1 MATTLELTPVGGRAT
16 YWTAAEALRI
26 RQPGRGAT
34 SWGVLG
40 GLAEVRPA
48 GLATAAVGFL
58 PVTLIAASAFGV
70 AELRTLATHVLVPVL
85 TAGAVALVARGRAIR
100 LLAPAFVAGVVATLL
115 YDSFRFGFL
124 GFGLMHHDPIPNIGE
139 ALHLRPAWVAGYLWR
154 YLGNGT
160 GLALAFFALG
170 LRGIR
175 AGVLYGLFVCA
186 GLLLTLAV
194 SPYGTQLLF
203 PITVWSAVMAIGGHV
218 IFGAVVGW
226 FAARTHARR
235 SQQFALTA

>member
-1 MATTLELTPVGGRAT
+1 M
-16 YWTAAEALRI
+16 
-26 RQPGRGAT
+26 
-34 SWGVLG
+34 
-40 GLAEVRPA
+40 
-48 GLATAAVGFL
+48 
-58 PVTLIAASAFGV
+58 
-70 AELRTLATHVLVPVL
+70 
-85 TAGAVALVARGRAIR
+85 
-100 LLAPAFVAGVVATLL
+100 ATLL

-170 LRGIR
+170 LRGIHV
-175 AGVLYGLFVCA
+175 GVLYGLFVCG

-194 SPYGTQLLF
+194 SPYGTQMLF

-218 IFGAVVGW
+218 IFGAASAVSPPAPTLGAPNGSPSPPETWVRGDE
-226 FAARTHARR
+226 AAWVSTESLEGVASTTTRLSTCRR
-235 SQQFALTA
+235 MERPDGQR